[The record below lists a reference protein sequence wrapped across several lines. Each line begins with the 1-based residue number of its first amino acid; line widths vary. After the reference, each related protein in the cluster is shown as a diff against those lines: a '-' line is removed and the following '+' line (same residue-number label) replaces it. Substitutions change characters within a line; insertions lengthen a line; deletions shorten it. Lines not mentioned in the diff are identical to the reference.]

1 MNAKCRMQNVMEND
15 KNKFKEEFTQ
25 RLIDFSL
32 NTIRLCREYKQD
44 SIYWSIIDQLIR
56 SATSIG
62 ANVTEA
68 RAASSMRDYIKFFEI
83 ALKSAY
89 ETKYW
94 YILLKNMKDKPDDEV
109 DKMLTEVEE
118 IRKVLTSAVLT
129 MKGRK

>member
-1 MNAKCRMQNVMEND
+1 MEND

>member
-1 MNAKCRMQNVMEND
+1 MQNVMEND